1 MGILG
6 GVANVLALLRAVP
19 NLITWVS
26 VVGLGFALTSIYF
39 GVRLKQLLVASPSL
53 ITGVLIA
60 AGAFL
65 VIMFFV
71 DAGLGVSGT
80 TPLQPIVGLLF
91 TWYLWRNVKRLAA
104 EMHQTLNSWLPV
116 DVGGCVNPKLDKA
129 RSDGSPAPSSVRAP
143 VARRRGHARQG
154 ATLGATP
161 HMPRRGICGR
171 AHLPHRPLSLARGP
185 STALYSGTQ

>member
-1 MGILG
+1 MEFLKETVRSLRIYFLGILG

-26 VVGLGFALTSIYF
+26 VVDVGFALTSIYF

-71 DAGLGVSGT
+71 DAGLGVPGT
-80 TPLQPIVGLLF
+80 TPLQPIVRLLF

-104 EMHQTLNSWLPV
+104 EMPQ
-116 DVGGCVNPKLDKA
+116 
-129 RSDGSPAPSSVRAP
+129 
-143 VARRRGHARQG
+143 
-154 ATLGATP
+154 
-161 HMPRRGICGR
+161 
-171 AHLPHRPLSLARGP
+171 
-185 STALYSGTQ
+185 

>member
-1 MGILG
+1 MAFLRETVRSLRIYFFFVGILG

-71 DAGLGVSGT
+71 DAASGVPGT
-80 TPLQPIVGLLF
+80 TPVQPIVGVLF
-91 TWYLWRNVKRLAA
+91 TWYLWRNVRRLAA
-104 EMHQTLNSWLPV
+104 EMH
-116 DVGGCVNPKLDKA
+116 
-129 RSDGSPAPSSVRAP
+129 R
-143 VARRRGHARQG
+143 
-154 ATLGATP
+154 TP
-161 HMPRRGICGR
+161 QP
-171 AHLPHRPLSLARGP
+171 
-185 STALYSGTQ
+185 

>member
-1 MGILG
+1 MAFLRETVRSLRIYFFFVGILG

-104 EMHQTLNSWLPV
+104 EMHQT
-116 DVGGCVNPKLDKA
+116 
-129 RSDGSPAPSSVRAP
+129 
-143 VARRRGHARQG
+143 H
-154 ATLGATP
+154 
-161 HMPRRGICGR
+161 
-171 AHLPHRPLSLARGP
+171 
-185 STALYSGTQ
+185 